1 MILWIDGR
9 NILHRRVIFDNVIE
23 GVEGYFV
30 LLLLGVELHAVVA
43 ELVSPED
50 LVREVGG
57 ADLDIVPC
65 LGRGP
70 LQRQD
75 HLELGRQQ
83 VLGRHRP
90 QRRPLVNPERGLG
103 AWVGTV

>member
-1 MILWIDGR
+1 MLP
-9 NILHRRVIFDNVIE
+9 RRVIFDNVIE

-57 ADLDIVPC
+57 ADLDSA
-65 LGRGP
+65 GT
-70 LQRQD
+70 LQ
-75 HLELGRQQ
+75 
-83 VLGRHRP
+83 
-90 QRRPLVNPERGLG
+90 
-103 AWVGTV
+103 

>member
-23 GVEGYFV
+23 GVEGHLV
-30 LLLLGVELHAVVA
+30 LLLLGVELDAVVA

-57 ADLDIVPC
+57 ADLDSA
-65 LGRGP
+65 GT
-70 LQRQD
+70 LQ
-75 HLELGRQQ
+75 
-83 VLGRHRP
+83 
-90 QRRPLVNPERGLG
+90 
-103 AWVGTV
+103 

>member
-23 GVEGYFV
+23 GVEGHLV
-30 LLLLGVELHAVVA
+30 LLLLGVELDAVVA

-57 ADLDIVPC
+57 ADLHSA
-65 LGRGP
+65 GT
-70 LQRQD
+70 LQ
-75 HLELGRQQ
+75 
-83 VLGRHRP
+83 
-90 QRRPLVNPERGLG
+90 
-103 AWVGTV
+103 